1 MATLTTLRG
10 GTTAILGVERIA
22 QRARQQPET
31 CFSTLMHHFSVE
43 NLRVCFESLDG
54 KKAVGIDGVTKEQYG
69 EELEDNLQH
78 LHQKLHQMSYHP
90 QAVRRVE
97 IPKKDGSTRPFGIS
111 CIEDRIIQEMT
122 RQILEAIYEPT
133 FLDISYGFRAGRSC
147 HDALRQLN
155 QEMMRRP
162 VNWVANLDLTRFFDT
177 MQHQEILSVLA
188 LRIKDRKFLRL
199 IAQMLKAGVQTLG
212 GVVVDELGSP
222 KAQLFLR

>member
-1 MATLTTLRG
+1 
-10 GTTAILGVERIA
+10 
-22 QRARQQPET
+22 
-31 CFSTLMHHFSVE
+31 
-43 NLRVCFESLDG
+43 
-54 KKAVGIDGVTKEQYG
+54 
-69 EELEDNLQH
+69 
-78 LHQKLHQMSYHP
+78 
-90 QAVRRVE
+90 
-97 IPKKDGSTRPFGIS
+97 
-111 CIEDRIIQEMT
+111 MT

-155 QEMMRRP
+155 QELMRQR
-162 VNWVANLDLTRFFDT
+162 VNWVADLDLAQFFDT
-177 MQHQEILSVLA
+177 MPHQEILSVLA